1 MIGYIKGKLL
11 HDLDGEIIL
20 ENNGVGFSITPSA
33 EAYKEILANGGGAV
47 FTYMAVREDDIS
59 LYGFKSIEE
68 KKMFLKLI
76 TVSGIGPKMAMTVLS
91 NMTLTDLSVK
101 IATEDI
107 KGLSQVKGLGKKK
120 AEMIIVELRE
130 KMREELKET
139 PKEKSLTEINL
150 KDKDIEDAMLALTGL
165 GFSKQECVGVLTK
178 AKEQNVQGVQALI
191 AFSLKN
197 IRQVKNGRRKNCYE
211 HGQ

>member
-1 MIGYIKGKLL
+1 MIGYVKGKLL
-11 HDLDGEIIL
+11 QDIDGEIIL

-33 EAYKEILANGGGAV
+33 EAYKEIVANGGGAV
-47 FTYMAVREDDIS
+47 YTYMAVREDDIS
-59 LYGFKSIEE
+59 LYGFKSLEE

-130 KMREELKET
+130 KMREELKEA
-139 PKEKSLTEINL
+139 PKEKASAQINL
-150 KDKDIEDAMLALTGL
+150 KDKEIEDAMLALTGL
-165 GFSKQECVGVLTK
+165 GFTKQECVEVLTK
-178 AKEQNVQGVQALI
+178 ALEQNVKGVQALI
-191 AFSLKN
+191 AYSLKN
-197 IRQVKNGRRKNCYE
+197 IR
-211 HGQ
+211 

>member
-1 MIGYIKGKLL
+1 MIGYVKGKLL
-11 HDLDGEIIL
+11 LENNGEIVL

-33 EAYKEILANGGGAV
+33 EAYKDIIANGGGAV

-68 KKMFLKLI
+68 KNMFLKLI
-76 TVSGIGPKMAMTVLS
+76 TVSGIGPKMGMTVLS
-91 NMTLTDLSVK
+91 NMSLTDLAVK
-101 IATEDI
+101 IATSDI

-130 KMREELKET
+130 KMGEELKEA
-139 PKEKSLTEINL
+139 KAEKSSDINL
-150 KDKDIEDAMLALTGL
+150 ADKDVSDALLALTGL
-165 GFSKQECVGVLTK
+165 GFNKNECVAVLSK
-178 AKEQNVQGVQALI
+178 AKAQNVQGVQALI

-197 IRQVKNGRRKNCYE
+197 IR
-211 HGQ
+211 

>member
-11 HDLDGEIIL
+11 QDFGGEIIL

-33 EAYKEILANGGGAV
+33 EAYKEIVNNGGGAV
-47 FTYMAVREDDIS
+47 YTYMAVREDDIS

-76 TVSGIGPKMAMTVLS
+76 TVSGIGPKMGMTVLS
-91 NMTLTDLSVK
+91 NMNLTDLAVK
-101 IATEDI
+101 IATNDI

-130 KMREELKET
+130 KMGEELKQA
-139 PKEKSLTEINL
+139 KVEKNEPQINL
-150 KDKDIEDAMLALTGL
+150 KDKDVEDAMLALTGL
-165 GFSKQECVGVLTK
+165 GFTRQECVAVLSK
-178 AKEQNVQGVQALI
+178 AKAQNVQGVQALI

-197 IRQVKNGRRKNCYE
+197 IR
-211 HGQ
+211 